1 MLGVFKLLTDVCAIL
16 GFIRRMTLFGLKT
29 SMGAVKKELESQGK
43 M

>member
-29 SMGAVKKELESQGK
+29 SVGAVKKELESRGK

>member
-16 GFIRRMTLFGLKT
+16 RFIRRMTLFGLKT
-29 SMGAVKKELESQGK
+29 LMGAVKKELESQGK